1 MPADRSDALRRDIS
15 TLGHLLGDTLLEQE
29 GPALYELEET
39 IRALA
44 KERRKRGRRGPA
56 AARMT
61 ALLEALPTKTAE
73 RVARAFTHYFQ
84 LVNLAEQH
92 HRTRRRR
99 EHARAGE
106 AQPGSLRKELTSLA
120 EKVPLATFREVLAK
134 TSITLVFTAHPSEA
148 QRRTVLDEHRTIAEL
163 LARRDR
169 SEAVP
174 EERRELE
181 ELLREAVTTLWQ
193 TDELRK
199 AKPRVGDE
207 VKNTLFYLENVLF
220 PTIPRFYRA
229 LEDALV
235 DAYGPVARKV
245 EVPTLLH
252 FGSWVGADMDGN
264 PHVTPEVLLDTA
276 YAQSIRIVALLTN
289 EIVGLGHA
297 LSQSSRR
304 VRVSAELE
312 ASLAADAA
320 LMPDIAP
327 HFEDA
332 TEDEPY
338 RRKLR
343 YVQARLDALHRAL
356 QEGRASA
363 KTTLERPGHAYREE
377 AELLRDLHV
386 VAGSLADN
394 QGARAGL
401 RRVRGVIRQVET
413 FGFFQAKLDV
423 RAPSAWV
430 RDAVAMALPSLASAS
445 DESARLDALAEA
457 LRTKAGKAEL
467 ASSRPTG
474 PGMAALDA
482 LAAARAVTAGRGA
495 EAFILSMARGA
506 DDMLATLVLAR
517 YAGLYRPEEGI
528 AALSVVPLF
537 ETLDDLDRAAS
548 ELERAIACPEYRT
561 YLALRGNVQEI
572 MIGYSDSNK
581 DAGMLTSSFALYR
594 AQRKLVTVAARHGI
608 ALEIFHGRGGSIGR
622 GGGPSQRAI
631 ESLPAGS
638 IDGRFKLT
646 EQGEVLGWKYLL
658 AEIAERNLEIT
669 AAGVLRAS
677 AQNAARVPGLADD
690 GAEYE
695 RAFEDVSAV
704 ALETYRGLV
713 SDPDFVSYFTES
725 TPLDEIGNLNIGSRP
740 ARRSAG
746 KARSLDDLR
755 AIPWVFAWTQ
765 SRQMVP
771 GWFGAGR
778 ALTHLLRTRGV
789 DYARTLVSRWPFL
802 ASTLDA
808 LAVALATADM
818 DIAARYAGLAGDR
831 MAARRLYR
839 RIALDHG
846 RAVRALRVLFGRAS
860 VLAHQPTLERSI
872 ELRNPYVDPLSFV
885 QIELLRR
892 KRALDAEGTVDE
904 DLARAVLLTINGVA
918 AGLRNTG

>member
-1 MPADRSDALRRDIS
+1 MPADPSDALRRDIS

-44 KERRKRGRRGPA
+44 KERRKKGRRGPA
-56 AARMT
+56 AARMS

-106 AQPGSLRKELTSLA
+106 VQPGSLRKELTSLA
-120 EKVPLATFREVLAK
+120 ERVPLATFREVLAK

-169 SEAVP
+169 GESVP

-235 DAYGPVARKV
+235 DAYGPIAKKV

-297 LSQSSRR
+297 LSQSTRR
-304 VRVSAELE
+304 VQVSAELE
-312 ASLAADAA
+312 ASLAADAES
-320 LMPDIAP
+320 MPDIAP

-343 YVQARLDALHRAL
+343 YVQARLEALHHAL

-363 KTTLERPGHAYREE
+363 KTSLDRPRHAYREE

-386 VAGSLADN
+386 VASSLADHR
-394 QGARAGL
+394 GSRAGL

-413 FGFFQAKLDV
+413 FGFFQARLDV

-430 RDAVAMALPSLASAS
+430 RDAVAIVLPKLAEAS
-445 DESARLDALAEA
+445 NDSARLDTLAEA
-457 LRTKAGKAEL
+457 LRTKAGKAEP
-467 ASSRPTG
+467 ARPNG
-474 PGMAALDA
+474 PGMAALEA

-528 AALSVVPLF
+528 AGLSVVPLF

-548 ELERAIACPEYRT
+548 ELERALACPEYRT

-594 AQRKLVTVAARHGI
+594 AQRELVTVAARHGI
-608 ALEIFHGRGGSIGR
+608 TLEIFHGRGGSIGR

-631 ESLPAGS
+631 ESLPPGS

-677 AQNAARVPGLADD
+677 AQNAARTPGLPDEN
-690 GAEYE
+690 AEYE
-695 RAFEDVSAV
+695 QAFEDVSAV
-704 ALETYRGLV
+704 ALTTYRGLV
-713 SDPDFVSYFTES
+713 SDPDFVAYFTES

-778 ALTHLLRTRGV
+778 ALNHLLRTRGV
-789 DYARTLVSRWPFL
+789 AYARTMVARWPFL

-818 DIAARYAGLAGDR
+818 DIAARYAGLAADR
-831 MAARRLYR
+831 VAARRLYR

-846 RAVRALRVLFGRAS
+846 RAVRALRTIFGRAS

-892 KRALDAEGTVDE
+892 KRALDAEGTVDD

>member
-1 MPADRSDALRRDIS
+1 MPADPSDALRRDIS

-44 KERRKRGRRGPA
+44 KERRKKGRRGPA
-56 AARMT
+56 AARMS

-106 AQPGSLRKELTSLA
+106 VQPGSLRKELTSLA
-120 EKVPLATFREVLAK
+120 ERVPLATFREVLAK

-169 SEAVP
+169 GESVP

-235 DAYGPVARKV
+235 DAYGPIAKKV

-297 LSQSSRR
+297 LSQSTRR
-304 VRVSAELE
+304 VQVSAELE
-312 ASLAADAA
+312 ASLAADAES
-320 LMPDIAP
+320 MPDIAP

-343 YVQARLDALHRAL
+343 YVQARLEALHHAL

-363 KTTLERPGHAYREE
+363 KTSLDRPRHAYREE

-386 VAGSLADN
+386 VASSLADHR
-394 QGARAGL
+394 GSRAGL

-430 RDAVAMALPSLASAS
+430 RDAVAIVLPKLAEAS
-445 DESARLDALAEA
+445 NDSARLDTLAEA
-457 LRTKAGKAEL
+457 LRTKAGKA
-467 ASSRPTG
+467 APARPNG
-474 PGMAALDA
+474 PGMAALEA

-528 AALSVVPLF
+528 AGLSVVPLF

-548 ELERAIACPEYRT
+548 ELERALACPEYRT

-594 AQRKLVTVAARHGI
+594 AQRELVAVAARHGI
-608 ALEIFHGRGGSIGR
+608 TLEIFHGRGGSIGR

-631 ESLPAGS
+631 ESLPPGS

-677 AQNAARVPGLADD
+677 AQNAARTPGLPDEN
-690 GAEYE
+690 AEYE
-695 RAFEDVSAV
+695 QAFEDVSAV
-704 ALETYRGLV
+704 ALTTYRGLV
-713 SDPDFVSYFTES
+713 SDPDFVAYFTES

-778 ALTHLLRTRGV
+778 ALNHLLRTRGV
-789 DYARTLVSRWPFL
+789 AYARTMVARWPFL

-818 DIAARYAGLAGDR
+818 DIAARYAGLAADR
-831 MAARRLYR
+831 VAARRLYR

-846 RAVRALRVLFGRAS
+846 RAVRALRTIFGRAS

-892 KRALDAEGTVDE
+892 KRALDAEGTVDD